1 MTRRWNTSTPTSS
14 IDLQI
19 RRPIQTHSEQGDHR
33 DDDDDH
39 VHDHDGGH
47 DDHDGDIDDDHD
59 HDNDDDCHDND
70 DHDND
75 DHDCVND
82 NDNNEDDDKTTKP
95 LAMNWYIEL
104 YISRESKYSLWLK

>member
-14 IDLQI
+14 IVLQI

-33 DDDDDH
+33 DDDNDD
-39 VHDHDGGH
+39 H
-47 DDHDGDIDDDHD
+47 DDHDHDHD
-59 HDNDDDCHDND
+59 HDNDDHDNDCHDNYC
-70 DHDND
+70 HDND

-82 NDNNEDDDKTTKP
+82 NDDNGDDDKTTRP